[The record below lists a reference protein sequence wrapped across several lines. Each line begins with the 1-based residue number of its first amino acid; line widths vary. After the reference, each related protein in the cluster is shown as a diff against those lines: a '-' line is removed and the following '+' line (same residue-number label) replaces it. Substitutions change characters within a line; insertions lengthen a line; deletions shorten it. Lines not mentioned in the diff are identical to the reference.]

1 MTATP
6 RRRAGREPARTRPAT
21 CLSPLPS
28 VHRSAPAIVCLGLS
42 QLIGW
47 GVTFYLIGALGPAIT
62 AGLGWNSAV
71 VYGGFSAAI
80 VTMALVSPIAGLAVD
95 RWGGRRV
102 MPAGAVLSA
111 LGCVALASAHALPH
125 YYLAWVVLG
134 AGMRLSLYDA
144 AFASLARAAGPTAR
158 RPMSQIT
165 LFGGLASTVM
175 WPVGHLLAEWLGWR
189 GAVLAYGALALATA
203 PLFLALPRQRYA
215 ASAPQAGAAASGLA
229 RSQGERRLA
238 GALYA
243 LIAMLTNFL
252 AAGNAA
258 HLIAI
263 LTGLGWRRPR
273 PWAWPRSGRGPVLR
287 PAGRRGAGRATASA
301 DDDADRVPAAAAV
314 LQLALASDGDV
325 AMLAVYALAYGAC
338 NGLLTIARG
347 TLPLALFDYRSYGAV
362 VGGLLIPSFL
372 LTAAAPVA
380 YAQMVERY
388 GARGAIGLSTG
399 LAAAILACAAILR
412 WRFIGRARL
421 GG

>member
-6 RRRAGREPARTRPAT
+6 RRRAGREPARDAAGQLPVAAPVRPPVGA
-21 CLSPLPS
+21 
-28 VHRSAPAIVCLGLS
+28 RAIVCLGLS

-62 AGLGWNSAV
+62 AGLGWNSAA

-215 ASAPQAGAAASGLA
+215 ASAPQAGAAAGGLA

-273 PWAWPRSGRGPVLR
+273 PWAWPRSGAWASS
-287 PAGRRGAGRATASA
+287 PAGWSTWRWAGGCIR
-301 DDDADRVPAAAAV
+301 
-314 LQLALASDGDV
+314 
-325 AMLAVYALAYGAC
+325 
-338 NGLLTIARG
+338 
-347 TLPLALFDYRSYGAV
+347 
-362 VGGLLIPSFL
+362 
-372 LTAAAPVA
+372 
-380 YAQMVERY
+380 
-388 GARGAIGLSTG
+388 
-399 LAAAILACAAILR
+399 
-412 WRFIGRARL
+412 
-421 GG
+421 

>member
-1 MTATP
+1 MSPPGRGRPAACRRSRPSTG
-6 RRRAGREPARTRPAT
+6 RRR
-21 CLSPLPS
+21 
-28 VHRSAPAIVCLGLS
+28 AIVCLGLS

-62 AGLGWNSAV
+62 AGLGWNSAA

-203 PLFLALPRQRYA
+203 PLFLALPRQHA
-215 ASAPQAGAAASGLA
+215 ASAPQAGAAAGGLA

-252 AAGNAA
+252 AAGSAA

-263 LTGLGWRRPR
+263 LTGLGL
-273 PWAWPRSGRGPVLR
+273 A
-287 PAGRRGAGRATASA
+287 
-301 DDDADRVPAAAAV
+301 AAAAV
-314 LQLALASDGDV
+314 GVAALWGVGQFSGRLVDVALGGRLHPLTMTLIVCLLLPLSFALALASDGDV

-412 WRFIGRARL
+412 WRFIGRARQ

>member
-1 MTATP
+1 MSPP
-6 RRRAGREPARTRPAT
+6 RDAAGHLPVAAPVRPPVGAR
-21 CLSPLPS
+21 
-28 VHRSAPAIVCLGLS
+28 AIVCLGLS

-62 AGLGWNSAV
+62 AGLGWNSAA

-215 ASAPQAGAAASGLA
+215 ASAPQAGAAAGGLA

-263 LTGLGWRRPR
+263 LTGLGL
-273 PWAWPRSGRGPVLR
+273 A
-287 PAGRRGAGRATASA
+287 
-301 DDDADRVPAAAAV
+301 AAAAV
-314 LQLALASDGDV
+314 GVAALWGVGQFSGRLVDVALGGRLHPLTMTLIVCLLLPLSFALALASDGDV

-399 LAAAILACAAILR
+399 LAAAILSCAAILR
-412 WRFIGRARL
+412 WRFIGRARQ